1 LGVLDPEGLLAESKP
16 PSAGIFD
23 AESVLVGKR
32 LMMVVGRGRN
42 LGLCEESSV
51 LAALAPSLPSCQN
64 IILGR
69 SNKGLA
75 NIVQST
81 PSSTAFRSTTWTI
94 CQIHA
99 ASCESLPN
107 SLCASTRCLKR
118 GQRTKLRIV
127 DAVQNE

>member
-1 LGVLDPEGLLAESKP
+1 MGVLDPEGLLAESKP
-16 PSAGIFD
+16 PSAGILD
-23 AESVLVGKR
+23 AETVLVGKR
-32 LMMVVGRGRN
+32 LMMVVGRGRK

-94 CQIHA
+94 CQIRA

-127 DAVQNE
+127 DAVRNE